1 MATTVLDLITEAL
14 VAVKALAAGETPGA
28 DMTTD
33 GLTRFNE
40 VLESLSLQDLAIF
53 ANTFTAVPLQANK
66 RDYSI
71 GPSGDVIAQRPLAAE
86 AISAA
91 YVTYNGA
98 DMPVE
103 VVALERWAGIV
114 VKGTPGIPTWAAFDS
129 GWPNTTLHLW
139 PVPYQAATL
148 TLIQQLPFTAA
159 PTLTSV
165 VDMPPGYRRMLR
177 LMLAWELLSD
187 YPGMTADQVAKL
199 KADKTDAIALVK
211 GNNGGGEDLM
221 RSEVAD
227 LMGGSYVN
235 WRDGA

>member
-1 MATTVLDLITEAL
+1 MASTVLDLITEAL
-14 VAVKALAAGETPGA
+14 VAVKALAAGETPGS

-53 ANTFTAVPLQANK
+53 ANTFTQVPLQVNQA
-66 RDYSI
+66 DYSI
-71 GPSGDVIAQRPLAAE
+71 GPSGDVIGQRPLSAE
-86 AISAA
+86 SISAA

-98 DMPVE
+98 DFPVE

-114 VKGTPGIPTWAAFDS
+114 VKNTPGIPKWAAFDS

-139 PVPYQAATL
+139 PVPYLGATL
-148 TLIQQLPFTAA
+148 TLIQQVPFTAA
-159 PTLTSV
+159 TDLTTV

-177 LMLAWELLSD
+177 LMLSWELITD
-187 YPGMTADQVAKL
+187 YPGMTPDQVNKL
-199 KADKTDAIALVK
+199 KADKTEAIALVK
-211 GNNGGGEDLM
+211 GNNGSDDVM
-221 RSEVAD
+221 RSDVIG
-227 LMGGSYVN
+227 LFGGGYVN

>member
-1 MATTVLDLITEAL
+1 
-14 VAVKALAAGETPGA
+14 
-28 DMTTD
+28 MTTD

-40 VLESLSLQDLAIF
+40 VLESLSLQDLAIY
-53 ANTFTAVPLQANK
+53 ANSFTVVPLQANK
-66 RDYSI
+66 RDYAI
-71 GPSGDVIAQRPLAAE
+71 GPSGDVIAQRPLSAE
-86 AISAA
+86 GISAA
-91 YVTYNGA
+91 FVTYNGA
-98 DMPVE
+98 DFPVE
-103 VVALERWAGIV
+103 IVALERWAGIV
-114 VKGTPGIPTWAAFDS
+114 VKGTPGIPAWAAFDS

-139 PVPYQAATL
+139 PIPYQAGTL
-148 TLIQQLPFTAA
+148 TLIQQVAFAA
-159 PTLTSV
+159 AANLTTV

-187 YPGMTADQVAKL
+187 YPGMTPDQVAKL

-227 LMGGSYVN
+227 LMGGGYVN

>member
-1 MATTVLDLITEAL
+1 MATVLDLITEAL
-14 VAVKALAAGETPGA
+14 VTVKALAAGETPGS

-33 GLTRFNE
+33 GLIRFNE
-40 VLESLSLQDLAIF
+40 VQESLSLQDLAIY
-53 ANTFTAVPLQANK
+53 ANTFTSVPLQANK
-66 RDYSI
+66 RDYAI
-71 GPSGDVIAQRPLAAE
+71 GPSGDVVAQRPLAAE
-86 AISAA
+86 AITAA

-98 DMPVE
+98 DFPVE

-114 VKGTPGIPTWAAFDS
+114 VKATPGIPTWAAFDS

-148 TLIQQLPFTAA
+148 TLIQQVPFTAA
-159 PTLTSV
+159 AGLTTV

-177 LMLAWELLSD
+177 LMLAWELVTD
-187 YPGMTADQVAKL
+187 YPGMTPDQVAKL

-211 GNNGGGEDLM
+211 GNNGGGDDVM
-221 RSEVAD
+221 RSEVAS
-227 LMGGSYVN
+227 LMGGGYVN